1 MRRPI
6 VIAAT
11 VLACAATAAP
21 ARADGMGKDI
31 AYAVRVDGSGTY
43 AYTGSDDVSL
53 RFTYS
58 GSIGDGVVFRNASPF
73 DTTGQDIPVATAT
86 GTYGSGC
93 TVDQGFPPAHGR
105 MRFLDADEELVPL
118 DGSVHMWLRPLD
130 ALQVQFA
137 CPGDEDVHPS
147 VDIALPTADDAYE
160 PDGTVKLGQNPFD
173 IAFDVPRDI
182 IGMGSIQQLDPARTI
197 EGVRCPGYI
206 QDETISCKLQWSA
219 KITLTK
225 LWEKPIAGTTAPPPP
240 PPVLTPDTDDDL
252 LVPLVPNG
260 KAKLRRDASK
270 ATLSVTCPAGCTG
283 TATLSAAGRGARASA
298 SALARTRFRV
308 SAGAT
313 KRVTIKL
320 RPRARRAVRRAGA
333 ARIVVRTLS
342 GGRSTTRRLTVR
354 VPRRR

>member
-197 EGVRCPGYI
+197 EGVRCP
-206 QDETISCKLQWSA
+206 
-219 KITLTK
+219 
-225 LWEKPIAGTTAPPPP
+225 
-240 PPVLTPDTDDDL
+240 
-252 LVPLVPNG
+252 
-260 KAKLRRDASK
+260 
-270 ATLSVTCPAGCTG
+270 ATSRTRP
-283 TATLSAAGRGARASA
+283 SAASCSGRRRSRSRSCGRSR
-298 SALARTRFRV
+298 S
-308 SAGAT
+308 
-313 KRVTIKL
+313 
-320 RPRARRAVRRAGA
+320 PARRRRHRHRPCSRRIRTTTCWCRSSRTARRSSA
-333 ARIVVRTLS
+333 AM
-342 GGRSTTRRLTVR
+342 
-354 VPRRR
+354 RRRRRSR